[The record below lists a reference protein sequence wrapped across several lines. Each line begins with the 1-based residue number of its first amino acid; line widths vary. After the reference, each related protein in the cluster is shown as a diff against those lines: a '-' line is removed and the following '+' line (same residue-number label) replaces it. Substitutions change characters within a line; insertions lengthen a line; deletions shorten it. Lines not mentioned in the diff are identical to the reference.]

1 MLSMSGQH
9 LRQHFV
15 AYLALF
21 VALGGTSFAAANAL
35 VPHNSVGTAQVIN
48 GSLLRKDF
56 KAGQLPRGRRGP
68 AGPAGSAGAA
78 GAAGPGGP
86 AGPAGQPGS
95 MGPAGPS
102 GATGDQG
109 VQGPPGPII
118 VSYPEVQVPVAAG
131 VTHTDA
137 VSCPFGQ
144 LIVGGGAST
153 TSTDPAVNITNSDFE
168 QPALG
173 QPPDTW
179 FATVV
184 NGSASALTLTV
195 DAICALN
202 PASLSGPGAKATSPL
217 GALHK

>member
-1 MLSMSGQH
+1 MLSTSGQH

-21 VALGGTSFAAANAL
+21 VALGGLLFAAANAL

-56 KAGQLPRGRRGP
+56 KAGQLPRGSEVAGAAGLAGP
-68 AGPAGSAGAA
+68 AGPAGPAGTGGGLGDRA
-78 GAAGPGGP
+78 GP
-86 AGPAGQPGS
+86 AGPRRAQLAMKEFKARPDRSVVAVDHRHGPGAGRSRRHPYGRRQVC
-95 MGPAGPS
+95 PS
-102 GATGDQG
+102 
-109 VQGPPGPII
+109 
-118 VSYPEVQVPVAAG
+118 
-131 VTHTDA
+131 
-137 VSCPFGQ
+137 GQ

-168 QPALG
+168 HPAPG

-184 NGSASALTLTV
+184 NGSASALT
-195 DAICALN
+195 
-202 PASLSGPGAKATSPL
+202 
-217 GALHK
+217 